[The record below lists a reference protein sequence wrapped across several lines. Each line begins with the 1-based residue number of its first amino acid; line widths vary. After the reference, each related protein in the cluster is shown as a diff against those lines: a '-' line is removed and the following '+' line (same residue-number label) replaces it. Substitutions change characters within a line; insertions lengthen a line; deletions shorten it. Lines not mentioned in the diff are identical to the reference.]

1 MPDVTKKNTKR
12 GDNMKIQ
19 TNQTTIYIGFN
30 DSETGIQKFDSDKYA
45 SILKNI
51 CRNYK
56 IGFSV
61 QKLSGGYFFDDGRYT
76 EENGLMLRLIDVPEQ
91 TVTELAKDIC
101 VFFNQESVMVTTT
114 PTSVVFIK
122 DSI

>member
-1 MPDVTKKNTKR
+1 
-12 GDNMKIQ
+12 MKIQ

-30 DSETGIQKFDSDKYA
+30 DSETGIQKFDSDKYT

-61 QKLSGGYFFDDGRYT
+61 QKLSGGYFFEDGRYT

-91 TVTELAKDIC
+91 TVTELANDIC